1 MDDVET
7 VGARDEAVIGLLVLF
22 FVSGATALTY
32 QTLWVGE
39 LELVFGTSTFA
50 IATVLAAFMGGL
62 AIGGFAA
69 GRIADRVARPL
80 RWYGVLE
87 IGIGL
92 YAAFFPVLLTIVT
105 PLYLAL
111 WRALVPGPV
120 MYGLIQFGLVGL
132 ILVLPTAMMGATLPL
147 LARFATR
154 KLAGAG
160 AQIGLLYAVNT
171 AGAVFGTFLCGFV
184 LLPQL
189 GRFDATM
196 IAATANLVL
205 GAAAIGLDAWVHRTS
220 PPPPVED
227 DLHVAEPVAAALP
240 VVTAAI
246 ALAGFSAL
254 AYEVAWTR
262 LLGLMLGASTY
273 TFSLMLLA
281 FLVGIAF
288 GGRIGGPLA
297 DRWMKD
303 GVQKVLLGF
312 AGIEVGIAVVSYLLM
327 YLYPNLPF
335 WYVRVFDVLHAVEYP
350 RAVWVVSLVIAGL
363 IMTPPAVLMGMHF
376 PVAVRAAIGR
386 PDALGGPVGRIYG
399 ANTLGGVFGAFVAGF
414 VLLPTIGLQWTIFV
428 AAAVEL
434 AAAAMLVV
442 FALRGTQKTLVYAGP
457 LVCVGLL
464 FVFASLRPPWDPMLM
479 TAGMYHYVSH
489 FEDHSREGI
498 LDYSV
503 GQYDLVF
510 YEEGLSSVVTVARNR
525 ETDNMWLA
533 NNGKVDASTTTDMP
547 TQVLCSL
554 LPLQFAPALD
564 DVMIIGLASGVTAG
578 AVTLVPDV
586 KSLDVIELEPAIRRA
601 ALQFGEYN
609 HDVLQDPRVHLI
621 HNDGRNH
628 VLLTPE
634 GTYDVIVS
642 EPSNPWITGVSNLFT
657 REFFELGKTRLK
669 PGGVWS
675 QWVQMY
681 GMDTKDLRTLLRT
694 FAEVY
699 PNVIVYATIEDADL
713 VLIGSDA
720 PLVPSLEN
728 AQKLF
733 DWPKVVE
740 ELWAV
745 PIDNPMDI
753 VALYQMDRGT
763 MLELAGEI
771 RQNTDDNM
779 AIEYSAPLNLHLET
793 SGPNLEL
800 LQHHAEI
807 PKDAIGTDPEIWAE
821 LARSYHERG
830 DTVRGIATMA
840 LAAGMLGEGDPSRDE
855 MMGEAREWQAA
866 LEQEAADLDEDENG

>member
-1 MDDVET
+1 MDDIET
-7 VGARDEAVIGLLVLF
+7 TGRRDEALIGLLVLF

-69 GRIADRVARPL
+69 GRVADRVSRPL
-80 RWYGVLE
+80 RWYGLLE

-92 YAAFFPVLLTIVT
+92 YAALFPVLLTIVT
-105 PLYLAL
+105 PLYLQL
-111 WRALVPGPV
+111 WRALQPGPV
-120 MYGLIQFGLVGL
+120 LYGLVQFALVGAV
-132 ILVLPTAMMGATLPL
+132 LVIPTAMMGATLPL

-154 KLAGAG
+154 RLGGAG
-160 AQIGLLYAVNT
+160 QQVGTLYAVNT

-184 LLPQL
+184 LLPWL
-189 GRFDATM
+189 GRFDATV
-196 IAATANLVL
+196 IAAVSNLIL
-205 GAAAIGLDAWVHRTS
+205 GAAAVALDGYVHRGAA
-220 PPPPVED
+220 PEPVID
-227 DLHVAEPVAAALP
+227 DLHVELPVAAALP

-273 TFSLMLLA
+273 TFSVMLLA
-281 FLVGIAF
+281 FLVGIAI

-297 DRWMKD
+297 DRWMRS
-303 GVQKVLLGF
+303 GLQTVLLGF
-312 AGIEVGIAVVSYLLM
+312 AAIEIGIAVVSYLLM
-327 YLYPNLPF
+327 YLYPELPF
-335 WYVRVFDVLHAVEYP
+335 WYVKVFDALNGVAYP

-376 PVAVRAAIGR
+376 PMAVRAAIGR

-414 VLLPTIGLQWTIFV
+414 LLLPTIGLQWTIFV

-434 AAAAMLVV
+434 LAATILVV
-442 FALRGTQKTLVYAGP
+442 YAVRGTGRRLVYAGP
-457 LVCVGLL
+457 LAIVGLL
-464 FVFASLRPPWDPMLM
+464 FVFVSLRPPWDPMLM

-489 FEDHSREGI
+489 FQDHSREGI
-498 LDYSV
+498 LDYTVS
-503 GQYDLVF
+503 QYDLVF

-525 ETDNMWLA
+525 DSGNMWLA

-554 LPLQFAPALD
+554 LPLQFAKSLD

-586 KSLDVIELEPAIRRA
+586 KNLDVIELEPAIRRA
-601 ALQFGEYN
+601 AAHFGAYN
-609 HDVLQDPRVHLI
+609 HDVLKDPRLDLI

-634 GTYDVIVS
+634 HTYDVIVS

-657 REFFELGKTRLK
+657 KEFFDLGKSRLK
-669 PGGVWS
+669 AGGVWS

-681 GMDTKDLRTLLRT
+681 GMDTRDLRTLLRT
-694 FAEVY
+694 FGEVY
-699 PNVIVYATIEDADL
+699 PYVIVYATIEDADL
-713 VLIGSDA
+713 VLIGSES

-728 AQKLF
+728 AERLF
-733 DWPKVVE
+733 QWPGVVD
-740 ELWAV
+740 ELADV
-745 PIDNPMDI
+745 PIDNAMDI
-753 VALYQMDRGT
+753 VALFQMDRET
-763 MLELAGEI
+763 VMEMAGDI
-771 RQNTDDNM
+771 RLNTDDNM
-779 AIEYSAPLNLHLET
+779 AIEYAAPLNLHLET

-800 LQHHAEI
+800 LQQYAEI
-807 PKDAIGTDPEIWAE
+807 PRDAIAHDPAVWAE
-821 LARSYHERG
+821 LARSYEERG

-840 LAAGMLGEGDPSRDE
+840 LAAGMLPEGDPGKDAL
-855 MMGEAREWQAA
+855 MGEAMAWRAE
-866 LEQEAADLDEDENG
+866 LEKEAEDLEEGG